1 MPFNGSGA
9 FVPLSRPTYPPIDGE
24 LIQASLFKAV
34 IDDLVLGLN
43 SVLTR
48 DGVGG
53 PSANLP
59 MGGKKHT
66 GAGAASAAGE
76 YLTWGQ
82 NATLGG
88 LTLNG
93 GALNFTGTAG
103 GPQTTW
109 KPAAGAALGSN
120 YHLFLTQDGLVN
132 GSIGADGGAIV
143 SGGDG
148 RGFGVRSH
156 NAFYAI
162 WQDGYGVLKGQ
173 DGEVGFAAPT
183 APYARYKVANSTAL
197 LELGVTTNAKV
208 LSTKAL
214 YLQTPSGDFII
225 PEAAGAAVTW
235 RGATVWTSA
244 HFSTSEFAPASH
256 NHAGVYQPIGDYAAA
271 AHNHSGVYAVAGHD
285 HAGVYA
291 PAAHNHDGSYAS
303 VSHLHTGVYQPAG
316 SYAAASH
323 NHDGTYQPAGSY
335 ASASHSHDGTYARL
349 DNAPVFAGLVY
360 GRGGG
365 NGLGQIQVS
374 TTGPSGGANGDLWLV
389 Y

>member
-34 IDDLVLGLN
+34 IDDLVQGLN
-43 SVLTR
+43 GCLTR

-53 PSANLP
+53 PSSNLA

-66 GAGAASAAGE
+66 GAGQAAAAGE
-76 YLTWGQ
+76 YVTWGQ
-82 NATLGG
+82 VAHFGG
-88 LTLNG
+88 LNLTG
-93 GALNFTGTAG
+93 GQLTFAGPAG

-109 KPAAGAALGSN
+109 KPAAGAPLGAN
-120 YHLFLTQDGLVN
+120 YHLYQTEDGSVA
-132 GSIGADGGAIV
+132 GYIGTDGGAAV

-148 RGFGVRSH
+148 RGFAIRAHS
-156 NAFYAI
+156 AFYAV

-183 APYARYKVANSTAL
+183 AAYARYKVANNTAL

-208 LSTKAL
+208 LSTKSL
-214 YLQTPSGDFII
+214 YLQTPAGDFII
-225 PEAAGAAVTW
+225 PDLGGGQCTW
-235 RGATVWTSA
+235 RGHTVWTTETFNPSGYA
-244 HFSTSEFAPASH
+244 TTSH
-256 NHAGVYQPIGDYAAA
+256 NHAGVYQPVGDYAASSHNHDA
-271 AHNHSGVYAVAGHD
+271 TYASIGHNHSGVYQPVGSYASSSHD
-285 HAGVYA
+285 HAGIYQPV
-291 PAAHNHDGSYAS
+291 GSYAS
-303 VSHLHTGVYQPAG
+303 ASHDHAGVYQPAG
-316 SYAAASH
+316 SYALSGH
-323 NHDGTYQPAGSY
+323 NHDGVYAPLAG
-335 ASASHSHDGTYARL
+335 
-349 DNAPVFAGLVY
+349 APVFAGLVY

-374 TTGPSGGANGDLWLV
+374 TSGPSDGANGDLWLV